1 MTLLDRIQMPITSK
15 NLVASNNYY
24 GRGPLYS
31 MATIVV
37 VGMDE
42 DDR

>member
-1 MTLLDRIQMPITSK
+1 MTLLDRIQMPVSLK

-31 MATIVV
+31 MTTIAVV
-37 VGMDE
+37 RMDE